1 MKKIQL
7 IAETAWHHDGDFN
20 FMKSLIEEII
30 SKTKTDYIKLHLSLD
45 FDEYM
50 SKKHPA
56 YSFLEERLLS
66 ESKWTEIINKIQKSD
81 KKIMLLF
88 NDKKAIDFGMK
99 FNPDLV
105 EIHSVCLNDIAL
117 LKHLKENIKKE
128 TKIVLGVGGSTLY
141 EIENAINI
149 LENDNIVLMHGF
161 QNYPT
166 KYTDINFQKVK
177 KIMSLFPNFE
187 HGYADHTAW
196 NNENNVMITLFGAS
210 IGVQYVE
217 KHITTT
223 YGEERTDWQAAIN
236 FEMFNELQQ
245 KIEVLNDCLGDG
257 LLDLNEGEKKYSI
270 FGPNKKAG
278 ILNKDKKAGNTITED
293 DIVFIRTKEL
303 TDLSQTEIINAF
315 GKKVKIDLQR
325 DHCLQKSDIE
335 F

>member
-1 MKKIQL
+1 MEKIQL
-7 IAETAWHHDGDFN
+7 IAETAWHHDGDFDFFSN
-20 FMKSLIEEII
+20 LIDEII
-30 SKTKTDYIKLHLSLD
+30 SKTKTDYIKLHLSID

-50 SKKHPA
+50 SKNHPA

-66 ESKWTEIINKIQKSD
+66 KSQWIGIIKKIQDSD

-88 NDKKAIDFGMK
+88 NDKKAIDFGMR

-105 EIHSVCLNDIAL
+105 EIHSVCLNDVAL

-149 LENDNIVLMHGF
+149 LENNNIVLMHGF

-166 KYTDINFQKVK
+166 KYKDINFLKVK
-177 KIMSLFPNFE
+177 KIISLFPNYE

-210 IGVQYVE
+210 IGMQYIE
-217 KHITTT
+217 KHITTA
-223 YGEERTDWQAAIN
+223 YGKERTDWQAAIS
-236 FEMFNELQQ
+236 FDMFNELQQ
-245 KIEVLNDCLGDG
+245 KTEILNDCLGDG
-257 LLDLNEGEKKYSI
+257 MLELNEGEKKYSI

-278 ILNKDKKAGNTITED
+278 ILNKYIKARNIITED
-293 DIVFIRTKEL
+293 DIVFVRTKEL
-303 TDLSQTEIINAF
+303 TDLSQTELINAF
-315 GKKVKIDLQR
+315 GKIIKTDLQKGY
-325 DHCLQKSDIE
+325 CLQKSDIE